1 MGGEEERAMRQSRHS
16 SSRRGVL
23 QAGTA
28 LACGVSIV
36 RAGEVESPRSPRSP
50 ALRVAHLTDMHVMSE
65 KRAAEGYA
73 AALQSLQKLDR
84 KPDLLI
90 TGGDH
95 VMDVW
100 ETPRDESIAMW
111 DLYQKVL
118 KDNCDLPVHPVI
130 GNHDVFGYGMP

>member
-1 MGGEEERAMRQSRHS
+1 MAGEEERAMSESRHS
-16 SSRRGVL
+16 ISRRGVL
-23 QAGTA
+23 QAGVA
-28 LACGVSIV
+28 LACGVKIV
-36 RAGEVESPRSPRSP
+36 RAGEVESPRGA
-50 ALRVAHLTDMHVMSE
+50 ALRVAHLTDMHVMAE

-100 ETPRDESIAMW
+100 ETPRDESIAM
-111 DLYQKVL
+111 
-118 KDNCDLPVHPVI
+118 
-130 GNHDVFGYGMP
+130 